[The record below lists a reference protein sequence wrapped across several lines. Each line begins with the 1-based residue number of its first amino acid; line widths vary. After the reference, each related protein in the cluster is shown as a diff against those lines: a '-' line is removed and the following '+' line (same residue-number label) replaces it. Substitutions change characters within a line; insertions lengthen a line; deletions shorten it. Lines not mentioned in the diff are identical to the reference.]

1 MPGGPA
7 ELFETRTSRDRN
19 ESIPNQRNHVL
30 VWQVIN
36 LLILEGLMKSDEKR
50 GSDEKTLQECPSP
63 YPSAVHTIAL
73 PRKAKLGIKTSSL
86 VN

>member
-1 MPGGPA
+1 MKK
-7 ELFETRTSRDRN
+7 
-19 ESIPNQRNHVL
+19 
-30 VWQVIN
+30 
-36 LLILEGLMKSDEKR
+36 EGLMKSDEKR